1 MTQNQ
6 SKLEQLHESNLSC
19 DFRFAPLAKDMFT
32 SRIGSGTCN
41 LKNVAPQIHDRL
53 ENVRRT
59 FDLKKGDVI
68 FATRWLFHRTIPID
82 RAVSKALRDQK
93 KLPIF
98 RRYSVRYSL
107 GSAKLH
113 SGYSTEPS
121 VLYECMH
128 EGMRLDD
135 VSSSVVPWYP
145 EVGEVNAKGMAPD
158 SEFITRIRPAAQDA
172 LRKRQKE
179 MRPYL
184 EALSDHNVELKKQEV
199 ISMFQGE
206 KEGSS
211 SNEL

>member
-1 MTQNQ
+1 
-6 SKLEQLHESNLSC
+6 
-19 DFRFAPLAKDMFT
+19 
-32 SRIGSGTCN
+32 
-41 LKNVAPQIHDRL
+41 
-53 ENVRRT
+53 
-59 FDLKKGDVI
+59 
-68 FATRWLFHRTIPID
+68 
-82 RAVSKALRDQK
+82 
-93 KLPIF
+93 
-98 RRYSVRYSL
+98 
-107 GSAKLH
+107 
-113 SGYSTEPS
+113 
-121 VLYECMH
+121 MH